1 MALDDIS
8 RRVLHYAN
16 GTQTEFPFAFTIFA
30 EDQVTVYYASDDVDE
45 IISPAQDYDV
55 EFSETGGTVIF
66 HTAPPAGSRVAIVS
80 NVPYTQEMALTN
92 YGGFNPETLNDNADW
107 QAAQIQQLKEGL
119 DRAVKLRPTDELTP
133 DELLKNIFDA
143 AKLAKKYAESALV
156 MSLSF
161 RIPNGM
167 VCPFYNVRVLKRQP
181 IFWGNTTPDP
191 GWLLCDGGPDG
202 ASGTV
207 PDLVGKF
214 VRGSMPDDAN
224 ETGGKDKIV
233 ISYDQLPQ
241 HSHDTVAVQSSGLHT
256 HGPGSIELEGKFGAD
271 SPNFEPT
278 GCFYNAGSQG
288 YGQKDR
294 GGGMIVGF
302 KASSGWTGVTTAS
315 GQHQHTIVMGSAGKS
330 AQVDIRPQFYT
341 MAFFVKVPRANE
353 GPSDWL
359 RPIPD
364 VPADMF
370 AVGDEIVGPYYDP
383 VEKAEYPNY
392 NMLVVDIRDR
402 ESDDGETYRCA
413 TLQAEHLLPWAMPYC
428 PQAFYTCPNGLAAGT
443 YRVYHFGGYPGA
455 EFYFTLTQ
463 AVPAGGSLFHEN
475 YTNIT
480 HGTYVR
486 VYAPDGIAILE
497 RVPCYPIYGAPP
509 AGSILLDIDDE
520 NANPEGVRGRAKWSI
535 SAVRQYLNS
544 DAPVGGWWRK
554 LDKFCVAPDGL
565 FERAGYLA
573 GLPRNIVSAL
583 RPVAVETA
591 TDVNSSEVTYDR
603 VWLPQ
608 SEEFGFWPQHSY
620 DGRRFPDHQ
629 LEYWKDKIGDF
640 HTINPGD
647 TIEELIAHPVDK
659 HLAPDQTPAMGYF
672 TRTVPVHALGSSY
685 RYTARTNLVTITD
698 GGSEDDDV
706 PAAWKR
712 GLRPLMALIAN
723 PN

>member
-8 RRVLHYAN
+8 RRVLHYAD

-30 EDQVTVYYASDDVDE
+30 EDQVTVYFASDDVDE

-55 EFSETGGTVIF
+55 EISETGGTVIF
-66 HTAPPAGSRVAIVS
+66 HTAPPEGSRIAIVS
-80 NVPYTQEMALTN
+80 KVPYTQEMALTN
-92 YGGFNPETLNDNADW
+92 YGGFNPGTLNDNADW
-107 QAAQIQQLKEGL
+107 QAAQIQQLKEAI
-119 DRAVKLRPTDELTP
+119 DRCIKLRPTDDITP
-133 DELLKNIFDA
+133 EELLKNIFDA

-161 RIPNGM
+161 RIPNGT
-167 VCPFYNVRVLKRQP
+167 VVPFYNVRVLKRQP

-241 HSHDTVAVQSSGLHT
+241 HSHDTVAVHSSGLHT
-256 HGPGSIELEGKFGAD
+256 HGPGSIDLEGKFGAD

-315 GQHQHTIVMGSAGKS
+315 GQHQHTVIMGPAGKS
-330 AQVDIRPQFYT
+330 APVDIRPQFYT

-370 AVGDEIVGPYYDP
+370 AVGDEIVGTYYDP
-383 VEKAEYPNY
+383 VEKVEYPNY

-402 ESDDGETYRCA
+402 NAEDGEVYRCA
-413 TLQAEHLLPWAMPYC
+413 TLQAEHLLPWDITYS
-428 PQAFYTCPNGLAAGT
+428 PQAFYVCPNGLPAGT
-443 YRVYHFGGYPGA
+443 YHVRDLGMNYVTFS
-455 EFYFTLTQ
+455 FTLKQ
-463 AVPAGGSLFHEN
+463 DVPAGGSLFYEWA
-475 YTNIT
+475 
-480 HGTYVR
+480 GKADADKKVR
-486 VYAPDGIAILE
+486 VYAPDGVAILD
-497 RVPCYPIYGAPP
+497 RVKANVGSTSGTRLNDSNLNNGNWGVYGR
-509 AGSILLDIDDE
+509 
-520 NANPEGVRGRAKWSI
+520 VRWSI
-535 SAVRQYLNS
+535 SAIRQWLNS

-554 LDKFCVAPDGL
+554 LDKFAVAPDDL

-573 GLPRNIVSAL
+573 GLPRNIVQAL
-583 RPVAVETA
+583 RPVEVETA
-591 TDVNSSEVTYDR
+591 IGENESEVTYDR

-608 SEEFGFWPQHSY
+608 TEEFGYTIIAIRGPKT
-620 DGRRFPDHQ
+620 FPGHQ
-629 LEYWKDKIGDF
+629 LQYWKEKLGNHRSVDGGTVFED
-640 HTINPGD
+640 
-647 TIEELIAHPVDK
+647 LIARPIDK
-659 HLAPDQTPAMGYF
+659 NYSPDQMPSRAYH
-672 TRTVPVHALGSSY
+672 TRTPSGASNILTMDALTTFLSCVGENGNVFNNGISAS
-685 RYTARTNLVTITD
+685 R
-698 GGSEDDDV
+698 
-706 PAAWKR
+706 R
-712 GLRPLMALIAN
+712 GVLPLMALIAN
-723 PN
+723 PNV